1 DGKPDINIDIDGDG
15 KPDINI
21 DIDGD
26 GKPDINIDI
35 DGDGKSDVNIDIDG
49 DGKPDINIDTD
60 ESLDSN
66 AGQNV
71 QTGDQ
76 SNIMLDLALMFTS
89 LFFLIKNLINKYL
102 RRK

>member
-1 DGKPDINIDIDGDG
+1 PDPDNGGNSKPDPDNGGNSKPDPDNGGNSKPDIDT
-15 KPDINI
+15 
-21 DIDGD
+21 
-26 GKPDINIDI
+26 
-35 DGDGKSDVNIDIDG
+35 DG

-66 AGQNV
+66 VGQNI

-76 SNIMLDLALMFTS
+76 SNIMLDLALMFIS
-89 LFFLIKNLINKYL
+89 LFFLIKNLTNKYL

>member
-1 DGKPDINIDIDGDG
+1 SKPNPDNGGNSKTDIDTDGDG

-21 DIDGD
+21 DTDGY
-26 GKPDINIDI
+26 
-35 DGDGKSDVNIDIDG
+35 
-49 DGKPDINIDTD
+49 GKPDINIDTD

-66 AGQNV
+66 VGQNV

-76 SNIMLDLALMFTS
+76 SNIMLDLALMFIS
-89 LFFLIKNLINKYL
+89 SSFLIKNLINKYL